1 MAQKLEGLGEVPGTP
16 APDEGSFVGDVLT
29 TATVPAHQ
37 RRAYWREA
45 LSRTFGA
52 VDMSVPREVNSGS
65 IRTAPL
71 GRLQVT
77 TVDGDP
83 LEDRRIPRLIVQGD
97 EEQYVVVTLLS
108 KGDAR
113 LEQDTRDVALRQGE
127 VFIYDM
133 ARPVRLI
140 FGDCFQTKS
149 LVVPRQILGLSES
162 DLRHLTASPV
172 RSGTTLGGLLS
183 TCLARLADE
192 AGTYPAHTGE
202 SIARNVVDILTVLAD
217 ERLGRISTGT
227 PSGDAAL
234 LLRIRAFIGRHLEDP
249 DLTPKSIAH
258 AHHISVRY
266 LHKLFEREDTTV
278 SRWIQSRRLEACLR
292 DLGRRE
298 NTGLTVAA
306 VAHRWGFTSAAHF
319 SRVFRAAYGMSPS
332 EWRDAHRPESALP
345 SQVTPRTF
353 PEKVFV

>member
-1 MAQKLEGLGEVPGTP
+1 MGEVPGTP

-77 TVDGDP
+77 TVDGDR
-83 LEDRRIPRLIVQGD
+83 LEARRIPRLIAQGD